1 MRDAISINYCMY
13 CQKPNETSP
22 TWKSLLD
29 HRYQTL
35 KCEQCA
41 RKFCRMDETID
52 GVFCMFDF
60 NEEMREYFHRL
71 KFMKDV
77 LLVYMFQ
84 QEIYDTLKKFQ
95 QTYPHHIITPIP
107 MHEEN
112 KKIRTFAHVDELL
125 RAAGVP
131 FSHALRKI
139 TTETQS
145 KKTRRQRLETKKL
158 FETISDVKY
167 KHFIVFDDI
176 KTTGVTMKLAK
187 EALIEAG
194 AASVEL
200 IAFSGGN
207 SKRPNQTTSFM
218 KK

>member
-1 MRDAISINYCMY
+1 MREVISTNYCLY
-13 CQKPNETSP
+13 CHKPNETMP
-22 TWKSLLD
+22 TWKSLWNKSFAN
-29 HRYQTL
+29 L
-35 KCEQCA
+35 KCEQCKK
-41 RKFCRMDETID
+41 KFCRIDETVD
-52 GVFCMFDF
+52 GVFCMFDY

-84 QEIYDTLKKFQ
+84 QEIYETLKKFRQ
-95 QTYPHHIITPIP
+95 AYPHHVITPVP

-112 KKIRTFAHVDELL
+112 KKNRTFAHVDELL
-125 RAAGVP
+125 LAANVP
-131 FSHALRKI
+131 FSHVLKKI
-139 TTETQS
+139 TTDTQS
-145 KKTRRQRLETKKL
+145 KKTRKQRLETKKL

-207 SKRPNQTTSFM
+207 SKWPNQTTSFM